1 MMIRVQVPPE
11 GDRLA
16 LEKHDTAVDNSDYAA
31 AVHDG
36 FDDHD
41 VVSVDCDPEEEETNG
56 GFEQCS
62 AERVENFTKEP
73 ILNRVSQACAVDVA
87 RRTINP
93 IWAVSSV
100 NTARCLPFPC
110 ARLPS

>member
-31 AVHDG
+31 AVHDE

-41 VVSVDCDPEEEETNG
+41 MISVDCNPEEE
-56 GFEQCS
+56 
-62 AERVENFTKEP
+62 
-73 ILNRVSQACAVDVA
+73 
-87 RRTINP
+87 
-93 IWAVSSV
+93 
-100 NTARCLPFPC
+100 
-110 ARLPS
+110 